1 MQETSDGS
9 RRSAARG
16 SAGRSVGRP
25 VGAVVDALA
34 LRYPP
39 KVTTVPG
46 ADGGGEG
53 PPTMPST
60 DGEAM
65 MFTLEVSTTYGP
77 PESIV
82 GPLREAAKDRP
93 AGLELAVTGPAAVDG
108 DLDA

>member
-39 KVTTVPG
+39 KVTTVP
-46 ADGGGEG
+46 
-53 PPTMPST
+53 
-60 DGEAM
+60 
-65 MFTLEVSTTYGP
+65 
-77 PESIV
+77 ESIV